1 MHFLHQFQCFEVF
14 LKHVFDFFKTVF
26 FLKNFVSLYLLRLI
40 QFVFRSIEIAFKIF
54 MESLSVSINLN
65 CCFDQSNFE
74 NKVFKK
80 FIFDLFKPLFQKLFK
95 TFSLFDLAR
104 LHNNFFV
111 VFLLISCKVSLSI
124 SRYVHITLSFAL
136 FFMFSC
142 IISCFLG
149 KILNYA

>member
-14 LKHVFDFFKTVF
+14 LKRVFDFFKTVF

-54 MESLSVSINLN
+54 MESLFVSINRISRIRFLKIYIWLV
-65 CCFDQSNFE
+65 QT
-74 NKVFKK
+74 
-80 FIFDLFKPLFQKLFK
+80 
-95 TFSLFDLAR
+95 TFSKAFQ
-104 LHNNFFV
+104 NFFSLSLRLGKAPQQIFV
-111 VFLLISCKVSLSI
+111 IFLLISCKVSLSI
-124 SRYVHITLSFAL
+124 SRYVHIILSFAL

-149 KILNYA
+149 KFSDYA